1 MNRKYHSRAI
11 SFLMDD
17 WDDYDPW
24 GSAMSAAWTVAEVA
38 RAVDVL
44 EIESILEIT
53 WNCVPVID
61 LSEAAASLDDRD
73 NNGDVSFG
81 TAILAAAYLSGDVT
95 DDDLLFVARV
105 LSRYLNLCRAAGLD
119 Y

>member
-1 MNRKYHSRAI
+1 MNRKYHSFVI
-11 SFLMDD
+11 SLLMDD
-17 WDDYDPW
+17 WDDHDSW
-24 GSAMSAAWTVAEVA
+24 GSAMSAAWSVAEVA

-44 EIESILEIT
+44 EVESTLEIT
-53 WNCVPVID
+53 WNCEPMID
-61 LSEAAASLDDRD
+61 LNEAAASLDDRD
-73 NNGDVSFG
+73 NDSDVSFG

-95 DDDLLFVARV
+95 DDDLLFAARV